1 MNKTLSRQMRLKR
14 TSLRHIFALAT
25 AMVWYSSAALAEEF
39 SIFDPKIVLSDKV
52 YQLDAKLEFTFSKDV
67 LEAIDSGVPV
77 ELKLEIEIQRPRSY
91 IWDKEVYSLEQRYQ
105 LQYHALSEQYI
116 ARNLNSGAQYSFF
129 SLNAALRKIGQV
141 EHLPIIDAQLL
152 KHKDEEHYYAR
163 IRTTLGFDNL
173 PVPLKLSALVSRSWW
188 LSSDWVE
195 IKL

>member
-1 MNKTLSRQMRLKR
+1 MNITSPRQKLSKPLA
-14 TSLRHIFALAT
+14 LRSFIALAM
-25 AMVWYSSAALAEEF
+25 ALVWYSATAWAEEF
-39 SIFDPKIVLSDKV
+39 SIFDPKIELSDKV
-52 YQLDAKLEFTFSKDV
+52 YRLDARLEFTFSKDV
-67 LEAIDSGVPV
+67 MEAIDSGVPV

-129 SLNAALRKIGQV
+129 SLNAALHKIGQV

-173 PVPLKLSALVSRSWW
+173 PVPLKLSALISRSWW

-195 IKL
+195 LKL